1 MSKFIIYKPC
11 NKILIYEYLN
21 LFEITNHL
29 FNINALLYH
38 LNALDKSRRKQTSWC
53 QECDKVFDNRI
64 DADIHKENVNHKVK
78 IIEFWTISR

>member
-1 MSKFIIYKPC
+1 MR
-11 NKILIYEYLN
+11 NKA
-21 LFEITNHL
+21 EITNHL
-29 FNINALLYH
+29 FNINVLLYH